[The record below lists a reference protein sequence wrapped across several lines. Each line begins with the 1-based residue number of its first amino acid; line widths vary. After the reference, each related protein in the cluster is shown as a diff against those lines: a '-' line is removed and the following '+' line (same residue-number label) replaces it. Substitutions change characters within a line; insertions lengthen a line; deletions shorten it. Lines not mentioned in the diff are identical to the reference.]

1 MIRRGLEN
9 SIESAEWLSE
19 NYERLKREYN
29 NKWVLIEDKKVVES
43 KDTFDQILQAARKY
57 KSNSVI
63 LEYISSEDVAMFF

>member
-9 SIESAEWLSE
+9 LIESAEWLSE

-29 NKWVLIEDKKVVES
+29 NKWVLIENKKVVES